1 MKVQIKEGKNKKEF
15 NLINSWSDVTLEK
28 WVKMTEFKKGTK
40 SKEAE
45 NTIALLSD
53 MPKKM
58 IKQLELST
66 VATIMSAVARLQR
79 EQKKGLKR
87 IINVNGKEYGFHP
100 DLDSITLGE
109 YADIETYIKLGLEE
123 HLPEIMAI
131 LYRPVLEKKGKL
143 YTIEAYNGE
152 IKIRA
157 EEMRQMSAEQVQS
170 ALVFFWIFVNALLK
184 TLPSSSMESLT
195 KTIKEL

>member
-1 MKVQIKEGKNKKEF
+1 MKVQIKEGKKKKEF

-40 SKEAE
+40 SEEAE
-45 NTIALLSD
+45 NMIALLSD

-58 IKQLELST
+58 IKQLEIST
-66 VATIMSAVARLQR
+66 VAVIMNAVAKLQR
-79 EQKKGLKR
+79 DQKKGLKR

-100 DLDSITLGE
+100 DFDSMTLGE
-109 YADIETYIKLGLEE
+109 YADIETYIKLGLEK

-143 YTIEAYNGE
+143 YTIEAYDGE

-157 EEMRQMSAEQVQS
+157 EEMRQMSAEEVQS
-170 ALVFFWIFVNALLK
+170 SLVFFWIFVNALLK
-184 TLPSSSMESLT
+184 TLPSSLMQSLT
-195 KTIKEL
+195 KTIKE

>member
-1 MKVQIKEGKNKKEF
+1 MKVQIKEGKKKKEF

-40 SKEAE
+40 SEEAE
-45 NTIALLSD
+45 NMIALLSD
-53 MPKKM
+53 MPKKI

-66 VATIMSAVARLQR
+66 VATIMSAVAKLQR
-79 EQKKGLKR
+79 DQKKGLKR

-100 DLDSITLGE
+100 DFDSMTLGE
-109 YADIETYIKLGLEE
+109 YADIETYIKLGLEK

-143 YTIEAYNGE
+143 YTIEAYDGE

-157 EEMRQMSAEQVQS
+157 EEMRQMSAEEVQS
-170 ALVFFWIFVNALLK
+170 SLVFFWIFVNALLK
-184 TLPSSSMESLT
+184 TLPSSLMQSLT
-195 KTIKEL
+195 KTIKE

>member
-1 MKVQIKEGKNKKEF
+1 MKVQIKEGKKKKEF

-40 SKEAE
+40 TEEAE
-45 NTIALLSD
+45 NMIALLSD
-53 MPKKM
+53 MPKKI
-58 IKQLELST
+58 IKKLELST
-66 VATIMSAVARLQR
+66 VATIMSAVAKLQR
-79 EQKKGLKR
+79 DQKKGLKR

-100 DLDSITLGE
+100 DFDSMTLGE
-109 YADIETYIKLGLEE
+109 YADIETYIKLGLEK

-143 YTIEAYNGE
+143 YTIEAYDGE

-157 EEMRQMSAEQVQS
+157 EEMRQMSAEEVQS
-170 ALVFFWIFVNALLK
+170 SLVFFWIFVNALLK
-184 TLPSSSMESLT
+184 TLPSSLMQSLT
-195 KTIKEL
+195 KTIKE